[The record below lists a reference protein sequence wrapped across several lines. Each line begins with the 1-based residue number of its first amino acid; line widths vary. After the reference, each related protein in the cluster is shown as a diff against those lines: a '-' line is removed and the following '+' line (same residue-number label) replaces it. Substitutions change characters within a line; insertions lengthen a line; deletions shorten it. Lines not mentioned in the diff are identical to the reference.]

1 MQPKIEG
8 FEVKAIQTEFKIG
21 DDGPGILE
29 GYCSIFGNE
38 DRDGDIIQR
47 GAFAEALKEFIDYG
61 FLCYGH
67 DWHNELGTI
76 VDAKEDEK
84 GLWIA
89 AQFYSTPD
97 AQNIRAKVAEKQNRG
112 RPQQMSI
119 GFRVAESERKK
130 SIRHILKINPL
141 FEASIVPVGSNPE
154 TRVTTVKAIVRDL
167 DAETETRRAAIRRL
181 VINHLVRKELPK
193 CQ

>member
-8 FEVKAIQTEFKIG
+8 WETKAIPAEFKIST
-21 DDGPGILE
+21 DGPGILE
-29 GYCSIFGNE
+29 GYAAVFGNT
-38 DRDGDIIQR
+38 DRDDDVIIP
-47 GAFAEALKEFIDYG
+47 GAFSEALKEFVEYG

-76 VDAKEDEK
+76 VDAKEDDH

-97 AQNIRAKVAEKQNRG
+97 AQNMRAKLAEKQSRN

-130 SIRHILKINPL
+130 SVRHILKINPL
-141 FEASIVPVGSNPE
+141 FEASIVPVGANPA
-154 TRVTTVKAIVRDL
+154 TRVTTIKAVFRDL
-167 DAETETRRAAIRRL
+167 DAEAANRAAQIRRL
-181 VINHLVRKELPK
+181 LINRLARPRA
-193 CQ
+193 